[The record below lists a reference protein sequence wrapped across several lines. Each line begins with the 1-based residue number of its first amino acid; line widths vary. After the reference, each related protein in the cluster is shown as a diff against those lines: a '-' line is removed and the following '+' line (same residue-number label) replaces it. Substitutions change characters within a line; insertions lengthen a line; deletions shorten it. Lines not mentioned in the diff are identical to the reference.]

1 MEINL
6 KELLQNIVDRNSS
19 DLHLT
24 VGLPPMMRIDRA
36 LQPVPGFASLTN
48 ADVESL
54 VYPILND
61 IQTNQ
66 LKTERELDFS
76 FSHGEKARFRGNAF
90 HQKGFLSAAYRMIPY
105 TVPTLDQ
112 LNLPSK
118 VAEFCKLPRGFVLV
132 TGATS
137 QGKSTTLASMI
148 DHINTY
154 QAKHIITIEDP
165 IEYVF
170 KNNKSIIQQREL
182 FQDTMSWA
190 RALKSVLREDPDVV
204 LVGEMRD
211 YETISNTVTIAE
223 TGHLVFATL
232 HTNSAAQS
240 VNRLI
245 DVFPDIQQAQVR
257 TQLADCLQ
265 AILSQRLV
273 PAAGGGMVPAVE
285 VLIAN
290 SAVRNTIREGKT
302 HMLDNI
308 INTNLDSGMISL
320 ERSLADLVN
329 TGKVTLDTALGQTLK
344 PDELKR
350 LVRNTTR

>member
-1 MEINL
+1 M
-6 KELLQNIVDRNSS
+6 
-19 DLHLT
+19 
-24 VGLPPMMRIDRA
+24 
-36 LQPVPGFASLTN
+36 
-48 ADVESL
+48 
-54 VYPILND
+54 
-61 IQTNQ
+61 
-66 LKTERELDFS
+66 
-76 FSHGEKARFRGNAF
+76 
-90 HQKGFLSAAYRMIPY
+90 
-105 TVPTLDQ
+105 
-112 LNLPSK
+112 
-118 VAEFCKLPRGFVLV
+118 
-132 TGATS
+132 
-137 QGKSTTLASMI
+137 STTLASMI

-154 QAKHIITIEDP
+154 QAQHIITIEDP